1 MSKHTPGPWEA
12 SKSVRGHWFIEHE
25 QGGDKLTLTSLDCG
39 ELDARLISAA
49 PELAASCEDMMMELE
64 WYAESLRRAGD
75 DSYLEISEMLE
86 KAEAALQKAGI

>member
-1 MSKHTPGPWEA
+1 MLFRS
-12 SKSVRGHWFIEHE
+12 
-25 QGGDKLTLTSLDCG
+25 
-39 ELDARLISAA
+39 ARLISVA